1 MAIDTIGCR
10 GIACRDSLSVHTRL
24 VLGVLIDPLLGP
36 EFVDQVGIAMT
47 LGTELW
53 HFGAFDFSEKPTF
66 WTHGAVGVVHTRVS
80 TVTVR
85 TTETQMLV
93 HVCAKG
99 LSWGP
104 QIVVE
109 RRVTFDTRVLGLE
122 AKRRKKHEQE
132 EADPMVSK
140 TSHR

>member
-1 MAIDTIGCR
+1 
-10 GIACRDSLSVHTRL
+10 VHTRL

-36 EFVDQVGIAMT
+36 EFVDQVGIAVT
-47 LGTELW
+47 PGTELW
-53 HFGAFDFSEKPTF
+53 HLGALDFSEKATLG
-66 WTHGAVGVVHTRVS
+66 THGTVGVVHTRVS
-80 TVTVR
+80 AVTVR
-85 TTETQMLV
+85 TTETPMLM

-104 QIVVE
+104 QIIVE
-109 RRVTFDTRVLGLE
+109 RRVTFETRVLGLE
-122 AKRRKKHEQE
+122 AKRRKKHKQE

>member
-1 MAIDTIGCR
+1 M
-10 GIACRDSLSVHTRL
+10 HTRL

-47 LGTELW
+47 PGTELW
-53 HFGAFDFSEKPTF
+53 HFSAFDFSEKPALG
-66 WTHGAVGVVHTRVS
+66 THGGFGIIQTRVS
-80 TVTVR
+80 AVTVR
-85 TTETQMLV
+85 TAKTSMLV
-93 HVCAKG
+93 HICAKG
-99 LSWGP
+99 LSWG
-104 QIVVE
+104 QEAAFE

-122 AKRRKKHEQE
+122 AKRRKKHKQE

>member
-1 MAIDTIGCR
+1 MHA
-10 GIACRDSLSVHTRL
+10 RL

-47 LGTELW
+47 PGTELW
-53 HFGAFDFSEKPTF
+53 HLGALDFSEKSTLG
-66 WTHGAVGVVHTRVS
+66 THGTVGVVHTRVS
-80 TVTVR
+80 AVTVR
-85 TTETQMLV
+85 TTETPMLM

-104 QIVVE
+104 QIIVE
-109 RRVTFDTRVLGLE
+109 RRVALDTGILGLE
-122 AKRRKKHEQE
+122 TKGRKKPQQKY
-132 EADPMVSK
+132 ANPIASA